1 MNAEIFYLD
10 DDEALIAG
18 LGEEL
23 RRQVYPGLE
32 VQLRRLSSNQREV
45 IDMGRRY
52 VKLLQASIRP
62 EKGFKLD
69 LTALEQYGYRFYIYV
84 YYAFA
89 YAANKKFQE
98 SGLHVFFPAVA
109 VRNRMALV
117 PAGLGKE
124 LELSWNDQL
133 ASPFKP
139 LGVGGA
145 AEVDFHDSA
154 AVQESL
160 AQVAQAARAD
170 LLQEIR
176 AYASYRSPGEIELP
190 ALARDMDVDVGFLQS
205 LFTTGELERAF
216 YRQLTCE
223 LAPTKLAPGR
233 WTRVTLTVRNDSEVS
248 LAGLTVRISGP
259 VEVRPLPLRLDV
271 GAGSVQTAPVSIKP
285 VDRGEFPLEV
295 VLALPDDQAFSA
307 WLPVQHVWLECD

>member
-10 DDEALIAG
+10 DQEGVAAG

-23 RRQVYPGLE
+23 RRQVYPGLAI
-32 VQLRRLSSNQREV
+32 QLQRLSSNQREV
-45 IDMGRRY
+45 IEMGRRY

-62 EKGFKLD
+62 ERGFRLD

-98 SGLHVFFPAVA
+98 GGLRVFFPAVA

-117 PAGLGKE
+117 PSGLGRE
-124 LELSWNDQL
+124 LELTWNDQL
-133 ASPFKP
+133 TSPFKP
-139 LGVGGA
+139 LEMGGLS
-145 AEVDFHDSA
+145 EVDFRNPP
-154 AVQESL
+154 AVTEAL
-160 AQVAQAARAD
+160 AQVAQATRSD

-190 ALARDMDVDVGFLQS
+190 ALARDMDVDIGFLQG
-205 LFTTGELERAF
+205 LFKTGGIERAF

-223 LAPTKLAPGR
+223 LTPTKLAFGR
-233 WTRVTLTVRNDSEVS
+233 WTRVTLSVRNDSEVS
-248 LAGLTVRISGP
+248 LSDLVVKISGP
-259 VEVRPLPLRLDV
+259 VEIRPLPLQLNV
-271 GAGSVQTAPVSIKP
+271 AAGSVQTVQVSIKP
-285 VDRGEFPLEV
+285 TDRGEFPLEV
-295 VLALPDDQAFSA
+295 VLSLPDEQAFSA
-307 WLPVQHVWLECD
+307 WLPVQHLWLECD